1 MNEVY
6 EFMKQ
11 VDVIVLFCLI
21 YGLAINGIVWAVCE
35 FFRFVVKK
43 AKAFITK
50 HKEKKAVQKDDMTG
64 GGGYSSAAFVIER
77 SSYAAFKH

>member
-1 MNEVY
+1 MNELY

-35 FFRFVVKK
+35 FFSFVVKK

-50 HKEKKAVQKDDMTG
+50 HKEKKAV
-64 GGGYSSAAFVIER
+64 
-77 SSYAAFKH
+77 

>member
-1 MNEVY
+1 MNELY

-35 FFRFVVKK
+35 FFSFVVKK

-50 HKEKKAVQKDDMTG
+50 RKEKKAAHKDDVT
-64 GGGYSSAAFVIER
+64 E
-77 SSYAAFKH
+77 

>member
-1 MNEVY
+1 MNELY

-35 FFRFVVKK
+35 IFSFVVKK
-43 AKAFITK
+43 VKGFIAKR
-50 HKEKKAVQKDDMTG
+50 KEKKAAHKDDVT
-64 GGGYSSAAFVIER
+64 E
-77 SSYAAFKH
+77 

>member
-11 VDVIVLFCLI
+11 VDVIVLFCLV

-35 FFRFVVKK
+35 FLSFVVKK
-43 AKAFITK
+43 ARAFITK
-50 HKEKKAVQKDDMTG
+50 PKEKKAVQKDDMT
-64 GGGYSSAAFVIER
+64 E
-77 SSYAAFKH
+77 

>member
-11 VDVIVLFCLI
+11 VDVIILFCLI
-21 YGLAINGIVWAVCE
+21 YSLAINGIVWAVCE
-35 FFRFVVKK
+35 FFSFVVKK

-50 HKEKKAVQKDDMTG
+50 HKEKKDVHEDDVT
-64 GGGYSSAAFVIER
+64 E
-77 SSYAAFKH
+77 

>member
-35 FFRFVVKK
+35 FFSFVVKK

-50 HKEKKAVQKDDMTG
+50 HKEKKAVQKHDG
-64 GGGYSSAAFVIER
+64 RRRIFFCRLCHRKEQLCSI
-77 SSYAAFKH
+77 

>member
-43 AKAFITK
+43 AKDFITK
-50 HKEKKAVQKDDMTG
+50 HNEKKAVQKDDMT
-64 GGGYSSAAFVIER
+64 E
-77 SSYAAFKH
+77 

>member
-1 MNEVY
+1 MNELY

-43 AKAFITK
+43 VKAFIIK
-50 HKEKKAVQKDDMTG
+50 HKEKKAVQKDDVT
-64 GGGYSSAAFVIER
+64 E
-77 SSYAAFKH
+77 

>member
-21 YGLAINGIVWAVCE
+21 YGLAINGIGWAVCE
-35 FFRFVVKK
+35 FFSFVVKK
-43 AKAFITK
+43 VKCFIAKR
-50 HKEKKAVQKDDMTG
+50 KEKKAVQKDDMT
-64 GGGYSSAAFVIER
+64 E
-77 SSYAAFKH
+77 

>member
-35 FFRFVVKK
+35 FFSFVVKMVK
-43 AKAFITK
+43 GFIAKRK
-50 HKEKKAVQKDDMTG
+50 DKKAAQ
-64 GGGYSSAAFVIER
+64 
-77 SSYAAFKH
+77 

>member
-35 FFRFVVKK
+35 FFSFVVKK

-50 HKEKKAVQKDDMTG
+50 HKEKKAV
-64 GGGYSSAAFVIER
+64 
-77 SSYAAFKH
+77 

>member
-11 VDVIVLFCLI
+11 VDVIILFLPNLRSCHH
-21 YGLAINGIVWAVCE
+21 GIVWAVCE
-35 FFRFVVKK
+35 FFSFVVKK

-50 HKEKKAVQKDDMTG
+50 HKEKKDAHEDDVT
-64 GGGYSSAAFVIER
+64 E
-77 SSYAAFKH
+77 

>member
-1 MNEVY
+1 MNELY

-43 AKAFITK
+43 AKAFITR
-50 HKEKKAVQKDDMTG
+50 KEKKAAQKDDVT
-64 GGGYSSAAFVIER
+64 E
-77 SSYAAFKH
+77 

>member
-21 YGLAINGIVWAVCE
+21 YGLSINGIVWAVCE

-43 AKAFITK
+43 AKAFVTK
-50 HKEKKAVQKDDMTG
+50 HKEKKAVHEDDVT
-64 GGGYSSAAFVIER
+64 E
-77 SSYAAFKH
+77 

>member
-11 VDVIVLFCLI
+11 VDVIVLFYLI

-50 HKEKKAVQKDDMTG
+50 QKEKKASHGDDVT
-64 GGGYSSAAFVIER
+64 E
-77 SSYAAFKH
+77 

>member
-1 MNEVY
+1 MNELY

-35 FFRFVVKK
+35 FISFVVKK
-43 AKAFITK
+43 IKGFIVK
-50 HKEKKAVQKDDMTG
+50 RKEKN
-64 GGGYSSAAFVIER
+64 AAQNEDVTE
-77 SSYAAFKH
+77 

>member
-1 MNEVY
+1 MNELY

-35 FFRFVVKK
+35 FISFVVKK
-43 AKAFITK
+43 AKGFIAK
-50 HKEKKAVQKDDMTG
+50 RKEKKAAQKDDVT
-64 GGGYSSAAFVIER
+64 E
-77 SSYAAFKH
+77 

>member
-35 FFRFVVKK
+35 FFIFVVKK
-43 AKAFITK
+43 VKASITK
-50 HKEKKAVQKDDMTG
+50 HKEKKAIQKDDVT
-64 GGGYSSAAFVIER
+64 E
-77 SSYAAFKH
+77 